1 MLAGPIRPEPG
12 VRRRS
17 SRPALAVAAAS
28 AVSEKLR
35 LGAFARLYAAAGV
48 VLVLLILYVSLSARV
63 TQTSYDITRLQSQQA
78 DLVARQEQL
87 RYKEA
92 NLQAPGQVEHD
103 ASVAGLR
110 RGTATKYVQYQ
121 PVAVDLEA
129 RPGDAEPDRT
139 PLWQQA
145 LAALVNGVS
154 GAHDV
159 MAAGN

>member
-1 MLAGPIRPEPG
+1 MLSGPLRTEPG
-12 VRRRS
+12 ARRRS
-17 SRPALAVAAAS
+17 YRPAVAAAAAH

-35 LGAFARLYAAAGV
+35 LGALGRFYGAAGA
-48 VLVLLILYVSLSARV
+48 VLLLLILYVSLAAHV
-63 TQTSYDITRLQSQQA
+63 TQTSYEITRLQSQQA

-87 RYKEA
+87 RYTEA

-103 ASVAGLR
+103 AALAGLR
-110 RGTATKYVQYQ
+110 RGTASRYVQYQ

-129 RPGDAEPDRT
+129 RPGDEAPDRT

-145 LAALVNGVS
+145 LAALLNGVT

-159 MAAGN
+159 MAADG